1 MDDTKQTKI
10 TNYFPKP
17 KPAPYTS
24 IVENYYLT
32 SPNFRTAIYSTKIVP
47 HAPWGFPGEVAAHG
61 SDGGSG
67 KHDEILTELLKKK
80 FDAEKVDKAVLEG
93 LSRMEPHGP
102 GKMGTS
108 SERYDVYKQF
118 VYAERLLA
126 NPGWKPTDTHESDG
140 LNETPPIPVTLQDK
154 HLAGTYTD
162 ADTYYLERLKSGD
175 MMDRMVDAHG
185 LKGLFGGIH
194 RRKTKKSKRAQ
205 KKRKSTRKSKPTRS
219 R

>member
-1 MDDTKQTKI
+1 MDDPKQTKI

-24 IVENYYLT
+24 IVENYFLT
-32 SPNFRTAIYSTKIVP
+32 SPDYKNAIFETKIVP
-47 HAPWGFPGEVAAHG
+47 HAPWGFPGELSTKYSAP
-61 SDGGSG
+61 DLQ
-67 KHDEILTELLKKK
+67 KTLTELLKKK
-80 FDAEKVDKAVLEG
+80 FDAGKVDKAVEKAW
-93 LSRMEPHGP
+93 SAVEPYGQGNRSWSHVNG
-102 GKMGTS
+102 
-108 SERYDVYKQF
+108 EIYRALA
-118 VYAERLLA
+118 YAEKLLV
-126 NPGWKPTDTHESDG
+126 NPGWEG
-140 LNETPPIPVTLQDK
+140 RYMNETPPIPVTLEDK

-175 MMDRMVDAHG
+175 MMDRMVYAHG

-205 KKRKSTRKSKPTRS
+205 KKRKSTRKSKLTRS

>member
-1 MDDTKQTKI
+1 MDDPKQTKI

-32 SPNFRTAIYSTKIVP
+32 SPNFRGAIYETKIVP
-47 HAPWGFPGEVAAHG
+47 HAPWSFPGALAFRG
-61 SDGGSG
+61 SDDASG
-67 KHDEILTELLKKK
+67 KDKEILTELLKKK
-80 FDAEKVDKAVLEG
+80 FDAGKVDKAVEKAW
-93 LSRMEPHGP
+93 SVVEPYGQGNRSWTHISGE
-102 GKMGTS
+102 TY
-108 SERYDVYKQF
+108 RALA
-118 VYAERLLA
+118 YAEKLLV
-126 NPGWKPTDTHESDG
+126 NPGWEG
-140 LNETPPIPVTLQDK
+140 RYMNETPPIPVTLEDK

-175 MMDRMVDAHG
+175 MMDRMVAAHG
-185 LKGLFGGIH
+185 LEGLFGGIH

-205 KKRKSTRKSKPTRS
+205 KKRKSTRKSKLTRS